1 MSSVTRLHDAVKRG
15 DVETIASLLDDD
27 PSLANTVS
35 ETDPRLTYPLHLAAE
50 FDQPEAARALIA
62 RGADPS
68 LLDGENDATAL
79 GWAAFYGRPRVVR
92 ALLDAGVALNHRN
105 KHGLT
110 PLDCA
115 LGGSAGR
122 WAQFS
127 NATAEDW
134 RRAAEMISAAGG
146 KE

>member
-1 MSSVTRLHDAVKRG
+1 MSSVAKLHDAVKRG
-15 DVETIASLLDDD
+15 DIETITSLLDDD
-27 PSLANTVS
+27 PGLANSVS
-35 ETDPRLTYPLHLAAE
+35 ETDGRLTYPLHVAAE
-50 FDQPEAARALIA
+50 FDQPEAARLLIS
-62 RGADPS
+62 RGAD
-68 LLDGENDATAL
+68 LALVDVENDDTAL
-79 GWAAFYGRPRVVR
+79 GWAAFFGRPRVVEVLLR
-92 ALLDAGVALNHRN
+92 AGAGPNHRN

-127 NATAEDW
+127 NASAADW
-134 RRAAEMISAAGG
+134 RRAAELISAAGG